1 MCWQDSQRHRNISS
15 NEGKGILM
23 ISQDP
28 RGGAAVA
35 PYLTPVHLCIHT
47 YTQFWESTVPKR
59 MLLAKCSLK
68 ETIGRIN
75 EQRITSMRVKP
86 DWFNTDTHH
95 YRKANYTDTWSTA
108 LCEYAQRNRSLKHEN
123 LLMIYPNFSPNPYDL
138 LFSVEHKRRY
148 LHKTC
153 VFLFY
158 IMKMKGNRYCQCQAP
173 KMTYINK

>member
-1 MCWQDSQRHRNISS
+1 
-15 NEGKGILM
+15 M

-28 RGGAAVA
+28 GGGAAVA
-35 PYLTPVHLCIHT
+35 PTSHRSISV
-47 YTQFWESTVPKR
+47 YTQFWESTVPR
-59 MLLAKCSLK
+59 WMLLAKCSLK
-68 ETIGRIN
+68 ETIGRIK
-75 EQRITSMRVKP
+75 EQRITSTRVKP

-108 LCEYAQRNRSLKHEN
+108 LCEYAQRDRSLKHEN
-123 LLMIYPNFSPNPYDL
+123 LLMIYPNFSLFL

-153 VFLFY
+153 VILFY

-173 KMTYINK
+173 KMT